1 MEQHISRRSFLGFGA
16 AAAMVA
22 GAGLAG
28 CSPQGN
34 KGEDNAGLATTGSA
48 ADVEWGQEADV
59 VVVGFGGAGAAA
71 AIEAARGGAEVVLL
85 EELANPGGSTAACGG
100 FIMMAGTKLQEQ
112 FGLQDSAENFYSYLA
127 AAAGENANKDA
138 IRVLADKSPELY
150 DWCVECGM
158 DFASGTVDTE
168 HHLGGYNA
176 GVSLGYSGN
185 EQAREF
191 AKVATPVP
199 RGHMPQP
206 SSSGADI
213 FAALSATV
221 EAEGVEV
228 MTETPARR
236 LVTDEGGRV
245 VGVIAETKDG
255 ELAIKARKAVVLTA
269 GGFGNNDEMLNAYYP
284 FTNRRGPQITAAGNE
299 NGSGILMGQAI
310 GADTHGMGCF
320 QVGTTVSTLGD
331 AAAHCII
338 VDANGRRIVAEDEYN
353 AYVGKATIQAPTS
366 DCYLIIEKPY
376 TEEVQLG
383 QRFGDPLGEVASIEE
398 AAALTGV
405 NPDVLKNTVEFY
417 NASAAQ
423 GEDREFGK
431 AAKYLTALENA
442 PFVVY
447 YAGSETLYTASCG
460 GLKIDTEAHVIDL
473 EGNVIPGL
481 YAAGRN
487 AGTIYGWYMGSGS
500 SMADVLTFGR
510 IAGQNAAAEE
520 AIA

>member
-1 MEQHISRRSFLGFGA
+1 MKQEISRRAFLGLGA
-16 AAAMVA
+16 VVA

-28 CSPQGN
+28 CAPQGST
-34 KGEDNAGLATTGSA
+34 GDDAGLATTGSA
-48 ADVEWGQEADV
+48 ADVEWAKEADV
-59 VVVGFGGAGAAA
+59 VVVGFGGAGSAA
-71 AIEAARGGAEVVLL
+71 AIEAARGGAQVVLL

-100 FIMMAGTKLQEQ
+100 FIMMGGTKLQEQ
-112 FGLQDSAENFYSYLA
+112 FDLQDSADNFYNYLA
-127 AAAGENANKDA
+127 AAAGENANQDA

-176 GVSLGYSGN
+176 GISLGYSGN

-191 AKVATPVP
+191 AKAATPVP

-228 MTETPARR
+228 LTETPGRR
-236 LVTDEGGRV
+236 LVVDEGGRV

-255 ELAIKARKAVVLTA
+255 EIAIKARKAVVLTA

-338 VDANGRRIVAEDEYN
+338 VDANGHRIVAEDEYN

-405 NPDVLKNTVEFY
+405 NADVLKNTVEFY

-460 GLKIDTEAHVIDL
+460 GLKIDTDAHVIDL

-520 AIA
+520 GIA